1 MAELTVD
8 LSTDLEPPRRATSF
22 PILLCIAWY
31 ERQAKRS
38 GSDSFYE
45 TIASAAEKVFDSLPR
60 RLKRISKYPL
70 GGDAQQLIVP
80 SAIFEGLAGVDADI
94 DAVG

>member
-1 MAELTVD
+1 MTESTVVF
-8 LSTDLEPPRRATSF
+8 STDLKLPRRATSF

-38 GSDSFYE
+38 GSNNFYE
-45 TIASAAEKVFDSLPR
+45 TITSAVEKVFDSLPR
-60 RLKRISKYPL
+60 RLKRISKHPS
-70 GGDAQQLIVP
+70 GGDAQQLTVH

-94 DAVG
+94 DAVS